1 MCQMTCCLYKSVLEC
16 LLLSMG
22 LSMLILWAMPRHQT
36 DYYLSHKIKVYNR
49 LSSTSF
55 SSTCSATALSPPC
68 HRPLLMCP
76 PGLLA
81 LTALVRPA
89 CWPSPPRLV
98 GHTCLAVTS
107 SRDSHS
113 PLGNKRHQP
122 EASCFRSKQ
131 FRFRP
136 QPNKEETVKT
146 AGHNRSAMFPHPH
159 EICRHDV

>member
-1 MCQMTCCLYKSVLEC
+1 MCPPGLLALTALVRPAYWPSPPRLMGHTCFAV
-16 LLLSMG
+16 
-22 LSMLILWAMPRHQT
+22 T
-36 DYYLSHKIKVYNR
+36 
-49 LSSTSF
+49 SSRDSP
-55 SSTCSATALSPPC
+55 ATALSPPC

-89 CWPSPPRLV
+89 YWPSPPRLV

-131 FRFRP
+131 FRSRP
-136 QPNKEETVKT
+136 QSNQEETEKT
-146 AGHNRSAMFPHPH
+146 VGHNRSTMFSHPH
-159 EICRHDV
+159 EICTGTA